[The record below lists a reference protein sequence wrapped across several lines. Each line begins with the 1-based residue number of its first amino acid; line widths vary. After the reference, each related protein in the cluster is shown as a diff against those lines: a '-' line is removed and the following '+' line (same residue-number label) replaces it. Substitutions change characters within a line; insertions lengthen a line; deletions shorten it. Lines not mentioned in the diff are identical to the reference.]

1 MDHGFPTTFDAAARR
16 ARRSLLGG
24 ATRMCLALGAAAAA
38 MPAAPSSAQVEIALP
53 GREDRRSCVVMSGRE
68 FDGVAEAVGFDPSQ
82 RTTADVMFDD
92 AQARMFEAKRTA
104 DAAARKVGLFE
115 PSREAV
121 AARGAA
127 MRALRTSLLAQVDD
141 LFASLG
147 AIARPEQQPA
157 LLHERRVARLRVIRT
172 TAPESGFLGSN
183 TGIVVSDAV
192 AAVNAAA
199 IDGTDVARAHEALA
213 GSLDRLADALVRLA
227 DACSERL
234 LAMAEAAGAPDS
246 DPRVTATRTQAREAR
261 MQAARVQREALMQAS
276 RVQRESLAALEGV
289 LTGTALQDAKAA
301 AARAIWPMSAD
312 SKSPRRAIGQLLR
325 RETNADRRTALEGVR
340 DAWWAAWWPATLRI
354 IDSFEAVLHEADAMG
369 HPPAELVEART
380 AADRTAWQALA
391 ALDPANK
398 DFHLANAEPSQALKG
413 GGMMLDLG
421 PNAEPGLP
429 GSEPGPGGPS
439 LATGVSIAFSSTVT
453 VQSGESGDAGGAN
466 VEMAVADDAPDAG
479 EAGGAVAI
487 ATGDALEGMVSN
499 QVTIVGATG
508 SADDV
513 SIDFGGDMGD
523 VAEMFPPL
531 PEAEAVHDFWER
543 HALAGAGIP
552 PPMTD
557 DDVRRIASALGVAA
571 DEGVLAQVAR
581 DYRDRSKASD
591 DELGARIRSLLD
603 GAAVAWPMPDLPQAP
618 GLPPQRPEVPLAD
631 IREAVGLID
640 QWTEQLG
647 TLDDAVID
655 AVAALGTPRPEAVQA
670 QQERRARARA
680 RALHYPGTGGGF
692 NLSGLRLFV
701 EPADALA
708 ASGADA
714 AAIEAAG
721 RALEA
726 WSPAALAAI
735 EANRAAVRKESVAL
749 IEFER
754 ADVANMRRAMQS
766 DDGAQ
771 KAFLFDEEPMERR
784 AETEGRL
791 GKARQAVSQQSV
803 AGRDAAEGALPEL
816 MRGAFRSAWYSLSV
830 PSAYRDRSDA
840 LPAVDR
846 ARGLADLSGAQRAQ
860 LDALRNDHA
869 SLHRAS
875 CDAIAE
881 MMIAEA
887 SRMDAAMDS
896 EEGTGMDSITGEWRM
911 LSDAFFERRE
921 LDARTLRRLRAVL
934 TPEQAKE
941 IPQLQPRAPRRM
953 PAGLPPGFPGAA
965 PMVIPAP
972 TPAAPAPT
980 SP

>member
-24 ATRMCLALGAAAAA
+24 AAGLCLALGAAA
-38 MPAAPSSAQVEIALP
+38 MPAEPSAAQVEIALP
-53 GREDRRSCVVMSGRE
+53 GGEDRRSRVVMSGRE

-82 RTTADVMFDD
+82 RTTADAMFDD

-172 TAPESGFLGSN
+172 TMPQRGFLEFG
-183 TGIVVSDAV
+183 TRIEDSDAV

-227 DACSERL
+227 DARSERS
-234 LAMAEAAGAPDS
+234 LAIAVAAGAPDS
-246 DPRVTATRTQAREAR
+246 DPRVTATRTQARE
-261 MQAARVQREALMQAS
+261 ELMQAS
-276 RVQRESLAALEGV
+276 RVQRDSLAALDGV
-289 LTGTALQDAKAA
+289 LAGAALQDAKAA

-325 RETNADRRTALEGVR
+325 TETDAERRTALEGVR

-354 IDSFEAVLHEADAMG
+354 IESFEAAG
-369 HPPAELVEART
+369 GRPPAEPVEART

-391 ALDPANK
+391 ALDPENK
-398 DFHLANAEPSQALKG
+398 DFHLANAEPAQARKG

-421 PNAEPGLP
+421 PDAEPGLP

-439 LATGVSIAFSSTVT
+439 LATGVSFAFSTVT
-453 VQSGESGDAGGAN
+453 VRSGESGDAEGSS
-466 VEMAVADDAPDAG
+466 VEMTVADDAPDAG

-487 ATGDALEGMVSN
+487 ALGDALEGMVSN
-499 QVTIVGATG
+499 QVVVVGAAG

-513 SIDFGGDMGD
+513 SIDLGGDMGD
-523 VAEMFPPL
+523 FADMVPD
-531 PEAEAVHDFWER
+531 AEAMQDFRER
-543 HALAGAGIP
+543 SALAGARIP

-571 DEGVLAQVAR
+571 DEGVIAQVAR

-640 QWTEQLG
+640 QWTKRLG

-655 AVAALGTPRPEAVQA
+655 AVAALGTPRTEAVQA
-670 QQERRARARA
+670 QRERRARARA
-680 RALHYPGTGGGF
+680 GALRYPGTGGADG
-692 NLSGLRLFV
+692 RRAFV

-735 EANRAAVRKESVAL
+735 EANRAAVRAESVAL

-754 ADVANMRRAMQS
+754 TDAATMRAMQS
-766 DDGAQ
+766 DDGAP
-771 KAFLFDEEPMERR
+771 KAFPFDEESMKRR
-784 AETEGRL
+784 VETEGRL
-791 GKARQAVSQQSV
+791 GKARQAVSQQAV
-803 AGRDAAEGALPEL
+803 AGRDAAEGALPEP

-881 MMIAEA
+881 MTIAQA

-896 EEGTGMDSITGEWRM
+896 EEGTGMDSMFGAARM
-911 LSDAFFERRE
+911 LSDARFERRE

>member
-1 MDHGFPTTFDAAARR
+1 MQQRVEPNCGAPAPHARR
-16 ARRSLLGG
+16 TTLGG
-24 ATRMCLALGAAAAA
+24 AARVCVALVAMAAAV
-38 MPAAPSSAQVEIALP
+38 PAAPSSAQVEIALP
-53 GREDRRSCVVMSGRE
+53 GGEDRRSRVVMSGRE

-82 RTTADVMFDD
+82 RTTADAMFDD

-172 TAPESGFLGSN
+172 TMPQRGFLEFG
-183 TGIVVSDAV
+183 TRIEDSDAV

-227 DACSERL
+227 DARSERS
-234 LAMAEAAGAPDS
+234 LAIAEAAGAPDS
-246 DPRVTATRTQAREAR
+246 DPRVTTTRTQAREA
-261 MQAARVQREALMQAS
+261 LTQAS

-289 LTGTALQDAKAA
+289 LTGAALQDAKAA

-325 RETNADRRTALEGVR
+325 TETDAERRTALEGVR

-354 IDSFEAVLHEADAMG
+354 IEAFEAAG
-369 HPPAELVEART
+369 GRPSAELVEART

-391 ALDPANK
+391 ALDPGNK
-398 DFHLANAEPSQALKG
+398 DFHLANAEPTEALKG

-429 GSEPGPGGPS
+429 GSESGPGGPS
-439 LATGVSIAFSSTVT
+439 LATGVSIAFSTVT
-453 VQSGESGDAGGAN
+453 VASGESGFAEGTDK
-466 VEMAVADDAPDAG
+466 EQSVASEAPDAG

-487 ATGDALEGMVSN
+487 ALGDALEGMVSN
-499 QVTIVGATG
+499 QVMIVGATG
-508 SADDV
+508 AADDV

-523 VAEMFPPL
+523 FADMVPD
-531 PEAEAVHDFWER
+531 AEAIQEFRER
-543 HALAGAGIP
+543 SALAGARIP
-552 PPMTD
+552 APMTD

-571 DEGVLAQVAR
+571 DDGVLAQVAR

-640 QWTEQLG
+640 QWTERLG

-670 QQERRARARA
+670 QRERRARARA
-680 RALHYPGTGGGF
+680 GALRYPGTGGADG
-692 NLSGLRLFV
+692 RRAFV

-735 EANRAAVRKESVAL
+735 EANRAAVRAESVAL

-754 ADVANMRRAMQS
+754 TDAANMRAMQS
-766 DDGAQ
+766 DDGTQ
-771 KAFLFDEEPMERR
+771 KAFPFDEESMKRR
-784 AETEGRL
+784 VETEGRL
-791 GKARQAVSQQSV
+791 GKARQAVSQQAV
-803 AGRDAAEGALPEL
+803 AGRDAAEGALPEP

-869 SLHRAS
+869 SLHRSS

-881 MMIAEA
+881 MTIAQA

-896 EEGTGMDSITGEWRM
+896 EEGTGMDSMFGAARM
-911 LSDAFFERRE
+911 LSDARFERRE

-934 TPEQAKE
+934 TPEQARE

-972 TPAAPAPT
+972 TPAAPAQT

>member
-1 MDHGFPTTFDAAARR
+1 MQQRIEPNCGAPAPHARR
-16 ARRSLLGG
+16 TTLGG
-24 ATRMCLALGAAAAA
+24 AARVCVALVAMAAAV
-38 MPAAPSSAQVEIALP
+38 PAAPSSAQVEIALP
-53 GREDRRSCVVMSGRE
+53 GGEDRRSRVVMSGRE

-82 RTTADVMFDD
+82 RTTADAMFDD

-141 LFASLG
+141 LFASLD
-147 AIARPEQQPA
+147 AIARPEQQPS

-172 TAPESGFLGSN
+172 TMPQRGFLEFG
-183 TGIVVSDAV
+183 TRIEDSDAV

-199 IDGTDVARAHEALA
+199 IDGTEVARAHEALA

-227 DACSERL
+227 DARSERS
-234 LAMAEAAGAPDS
+234 LAIAEAAGAPDS
-246 DPRVTATRTQAREAR
+246 DPRVTATRTQA
-261 MQAARVQREALMQAS
+261 REALMQAS

-289 LTGTALQDAKAA
+289 LTGAALQDAKAA

-325 RETNADRRTALEGVR
+325 TETDAERRTALEGVR

-354 IDSFEAVLHEADAMG
+354 IEAFEAAG
-369 HPPAELVEART
+369 GRPPAELVEART

-391 ALDPANK
+391 ALDPGNK
-398 DFHLANAEPSQALKG
+398 DFHLANAEPAEALKG

-421 PNAEPGLP
+421 PSAEPGLP

-439 LATGVSIAFSSTVT
+439 LATGVSIAFSTVT
-453 VQSGESGDAGGAN
+453 VASGESGFAEGTDK
-466 VEMAVADDAPDAG
+466 EQSVASDAPDAG

-487 ATGDALEGMVSN
+487 ALGDALEGMVSN
-499 QVTIVGATG
+499 QVMIVGATG

-523 VAEMFPPL
+523 FADMVPD
-531 PEAEAVHDFWER
+531 AEAMQDFRER
-543 HALAGAGIP
+543 SALAGARIP
-552 PPMTD
+552 APMTD

-571 DEGVLAQVAR
+571 DDGVLAQVAR

-603 GAAVAWPMPDLPQAP
+603 GAAVAWPVPDLPQAP

-640 QWTEQLG
+640 QWTERLG

-670 QQERRARARA
+670 QRERRARARA
-680 RALHYPGTGGGF
+680 GALRYPGTGGADG
-692 NLSGLRLFV
+692 RRAFV

-735 EANRAAVRKESVAL
+735 EANRAAVRAESVAL

-754 ADVANMRRAMQS
+754 ADAANMRAMQS

-771 KAFLFDEEPMERR
+771 KAFPFDEESMKRR
-784 AETEGRL
+784 VEAEGRL
-791 GKARQAVSQQSV
+791 GKARQAVSQQAV
-803 AGRDAAEGALPEL
+803 AGRDAAEGALPEP

-881 MMIAEA
+881 MTIAQA

-896 EEGTGMDSITGEWRM
+896 EEGTGMDSMFGAARM
-911 LSDAFFERRE
+911 LSDARFERRE